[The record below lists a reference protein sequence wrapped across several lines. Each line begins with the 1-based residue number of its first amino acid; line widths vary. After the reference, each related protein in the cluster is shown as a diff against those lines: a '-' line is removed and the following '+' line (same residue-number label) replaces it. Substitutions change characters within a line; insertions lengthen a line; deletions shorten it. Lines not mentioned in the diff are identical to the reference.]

1 MGQRDGGIDR
11 VAVPVESAALIPGLW
26 LPESL
31 RCGHSRQSARI
42 DLSRPGRSATAYGA
56 RPTPAAPCLGLMALG
71 VLAVAAPLVRAE
83 VITTTTALLYGGV
96 FLFLML
102 YLVSFEV
109 PRQTLQQNAHK
120 LGRRLTGS
128 IAPAST

>member
-1 MGQRDGGIDR
+1 
-11 VAVPVESAALIPGLW
+11 
-26 LPESL
+26 
-31 RCGHSRQSARI
+31 
-42 DLSRPGRSATAYGA
+42 
-56 RPTPAAPCLGLMALG
+56 MALG